1 MNELVGSLNQ
11 LENQIIQLRKDRDKQ
26 KDLTRDREQTI
37 FNFRRDVFLTV
48 AMKEDKEFIKDLKKL
63 NEVYVLATH
72 FEQQERAKREQESIQ
87 EMDRQLRQMEKSIS
101 TLRSNAKKHDERT
114 RVDLKKRTTEN
125 A

>member
-63 NEVYVLATH
+63 NEVYVLG
-72 FEQQERAKREQESIQ
+72 E
-87 EMDRQLRQMEKSIS
+87 DRTEPSSCMQS
-101 TLRSNAKKHDERT
+101 KKCWKTGACCRPDRGSK
-114 RVDLKKRTTEN
+114 L
-125 A
+125 